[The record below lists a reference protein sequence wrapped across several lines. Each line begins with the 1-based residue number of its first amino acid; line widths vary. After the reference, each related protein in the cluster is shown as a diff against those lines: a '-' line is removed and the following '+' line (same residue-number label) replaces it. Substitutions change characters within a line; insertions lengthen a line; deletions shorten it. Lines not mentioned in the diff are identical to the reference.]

1 MPIDVS
7 FLAEYPDIFSF
18 CICILLSIVLAIGVK
33 ESSMLNNVFTTVNI
47 LTVLTVLIAGGM
59 KCKYFGTH
67 YHLART
73 IQSKDQ
79 N

>member
-1 MPIDVS
+1 MRDFLRELAPIDVS

-33 ESSMLNNVFTTVNI
+33 ESSILNNVFTSVNL

-59 KCKYFGTH
+59 KCMLPLKLYN
-67 YHLART
+67 
-73 IQSKDQ
+73 I
-79 N
+79 